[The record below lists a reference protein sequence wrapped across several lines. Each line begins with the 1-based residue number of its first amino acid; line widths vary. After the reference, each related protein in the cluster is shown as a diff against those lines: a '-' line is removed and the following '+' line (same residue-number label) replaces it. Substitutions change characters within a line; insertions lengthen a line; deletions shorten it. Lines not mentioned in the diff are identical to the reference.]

1 MANTFELLLK
11 IINQASNRK
20 LQLIAIDLNDLPSF
34 QIGEFLCNNFANKR
48 LKG

>member
-20 LQLIAIDLNDLPSF
+20 LRLIKDLNDLPSVLMSIQKQF
-34 QIGEFLCNNFANKR
+34 CK
-48 LKG
+48 